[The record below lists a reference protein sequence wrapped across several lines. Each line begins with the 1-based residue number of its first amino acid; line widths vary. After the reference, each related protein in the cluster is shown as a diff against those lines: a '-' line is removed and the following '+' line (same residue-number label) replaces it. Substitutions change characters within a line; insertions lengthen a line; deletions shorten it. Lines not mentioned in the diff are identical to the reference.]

1 MINFS
6 AYLERTV
13 FYMFSNEF
21 MWHELQKSNVEKR
34 ARREA
39 LQNGNKRVDS
49 FAAEA
54 CNENPDTNT
63 QRGHH

>member
-1 MINFS
+1 M
-6 AYLERTV
+6 

>member
-1 MINFS
+1 M
-6 AYLERTV
+6 

-39 LQNGNKRVDS
+39 LQNGNKRADS

-54 CNENPDTNT
+54 CNKNPDTNT
-63 QRGHH
+63 QRGHHREDTNCAA